1 MRILLAEDE
10 SRIALSLKKGFT
22 QEGFAVDIAEA
33 GQKALELATTEPYDV
48 MILDIM
54 LPEVD
59 GIAICKAVRAQK
71 IATPVMLLTARS
83 LVHQK
88 VEGLNAGADDYVTK
102 PFSFEELLARVRAL
116 TRRSPVLSTPLLQ
129 VGGLTLDP
137 ATHTVVRAEKH
148 IQLSNREFGLLEYL
162 LRHSGKVLSKD
173 HLIAHVWD
181 YDADVLPN
189 TVEVFMRHLRKKV
202 DEPFPELPP
211 LLHTVRGVG
220 YKLE

>member
-10 SRIALSLKKGFT
+10 SRIAQSLKKGFT

-33 GQKALELATTEPYDV
+33 GNKALDLATTEPYDV

-71 IATPVMLLTARS
+71 ISTPIMLLTARS

-116 TRRSPVLSTPLLQ
+116 TRRSPVLASPLLQ
-129 VGGLTLDP
+129 VGNLMLDP
-137 ATHTVVRAEKH
+137 STHTVVRAEKH

-162 LRHSGKVLSKD
+162 LRHSGKVMSKEQ
-173 HLIAHVWD
+173 LIAHVWD

-189 TVEVFMRHLRKKV
+189 TVEVFIRHLRKKV
-202 DEPFPELPP
+202 DEPFSELPP
-211 LLHTVRGVG
+211 LIHTIRGVG